1 MAGELKKN
9 IAKKS
14 GLETD
19 KQRVSIRG
27 KEKDKSKV
35 EETGT
40 AKEKAEETKASKENK
55 VEFVRET
62 EERSKAF
69 VAITGVRKAV
79 DKLSERVAALE
90 KAVNSG
96 TKVSNEEFD
105 VSAELLMRELLKLD
119 GIEAEGEAKLQ
130 RKAESLVPVSSHLA
144 LPSEALVSISV
155 VLGSAFVGDAGTLPI
170 MTKHQQIHD
179 GSYSLNNCF
188 AL

>member
-1 MAGELKKN
+1 GKK
-9 IAKKS
+9 
-14 GLETD
+14 
-19 KQRVSIRG
+19 
-27 KEKDKSKV
+27 KDKSKV

-69 VAITGVRKAV
+69 VAIVGVRKAWT
-79 DKLSERVAALE
+79 VAALE

-96 TKVSNEEFD
+96 TKVFDEEFD
-105 VSAELLMRELLKLD
+105 VSTELLMRELLKLD

-130 RKAESLVPVSSHLA
+130 RKADSLVPVSSHLA

-155 VLGSAFVGDAGTLPI
+155 VLGSAFVGDARTLPI